1 MGQLSRLGA
10 GSRLRNLEPEVL
22 RLIVEHEWGNN
33 KDALETDGTTAERA
47 CGQYPNHKMEMG
59 R

>member
-22 RLIVEHEWGNN
+22 RLIVEHEWGN
-33 KDALETDGTTAERA
+33 KDAFKTDGAIAERA
-47 CGQYPNHKMEMG
+47 CGQYPYQKMELG